1 VKSVPIR
8 EVGPDTWEVP
18 ARDAKDIGDS
28 FGQLFTEALASATPR
43 LTPWYGV
50 ALTVDTSLGSGTLD
64 RRGFL
69 VNNLTLA
76 RRAGLEMGDRILF
89 VNEEPVNTLGG
100 LFRLYKKLKSD
111 AGVSEVKLVINRDN
125 QLRTLTYR
133 LR

>member
-1 VKSVPIR
+1 
-8 EVGPDTWEVP
+8 
-18 ARDAKDIGDS
+18 
-28 FGQLFTEALASATPR
+28 
-43 LTPWYGV
+43 
-50 ALTVDTSLGSGTLD
+50 
-64 RRGFL
+64 
-69 VNNLTLA
+69 
-76 RRAGLEMGDRILF
+76 MGDRILF